1 MSIAVV
7 HPLRESAVRSML
19 EQAGTGWNVI
29 ETLMAEGTLVPI
41 DYQNERFY
49 LRRFL
54 RPEEGSR

>member
-1 MSIAVV
+1 
-7 HPLRESAVRSML
+7 ML